1 MRHRRIIVVALGAAL
16 AVAGTAVP
24 ASAASPYDPG
34 TATSMR
40 NLAVAMQSYAMFD
53 GNDLYTEV
61 TKDAL
66 ADWGWTPGSSMAVQI
81 VIEGDGESWWAVGQ
95 DTHAGSRE
103 YTFTSNTK
111 VNGVNPGAVGVS
123 NPQPPVAATTPG
135 VEIRDVGQQVDIGEL
150 AAQLVAGG
158 VTVQQVCDATV
169 TLPGTHTAG
178 SSLSDQTIACEAA
191 VASGAS
197 MRSVLAAILKA
208 GGEAVVTYIALE
220 FIGDGSSPASTPPW
234 VGTPQGPT
242 TPRPVPTTIP
252 DSVWKVTRVA
262 ERFAAANQ
270 VDNQTARTVVR
281 QCLAYVANA
290 MNGLDPYEECSS
302 TPIFASGRSDVTEA
316 TQHDTRGPR
325 AEPRLG
331 PAELPAR
338 CREPLLSGLVQQRP
352 DLHGQAAGAELRRVP
367 LLLHP
372 AGRAPRGAAALAQ
385 GDRRPAEPAPGHE
398 VQHVPGRVR
407 AAERRCVPG
416 DPDPRVGADR
426 TDRRRLQ
433 RWLTSTPGGHRDGSR
448 GHSGPDRLRT
458 APA

>member
-1 MRHRRIIVVALGAAL
+1 MRHRRIIAVALGATL
-16 AVAGTAVP
+16 VLAGTAVP

-61 TKDAL
+61 TEDAL

-103 YTFTSNTK
+103 YTFTSSTK

-178 SSLSDQTIACEAA
+178 SSLSDQTLACEAA

-197 MRSVLAAILKA
+197 MSSVLAAILKA

-234 VGTPQGPT
+234 VGTPEGPT
-242 TPRPVPTTIP
+242 TPRPVPATIP

-270 VDNQTARTVVR
+270 VDDQTARTVVR

-302 TPIFASGRSDVTEA
+302 TPIFASGRSDVPEA
-316 TQHDTRGPR
+316 TQHDT
-325 AEPRLG
+325 E
-331 PAELPAR
+331 
-338 CREPLLSGLVQQRP
+338 
-352 DLHGQAAGAELRRVP
+352 
-367 LLLHP
+367 
-372 AGRAPRGAAALAQ
+372 ALAQ
-385 GDRRPAEPAPGHE
+385 NPAWVQLNYRPAAENPSYDQWYRYDPVCVAKLPGQNCDEYPFYSTQQGGHLA
-398 VQHVPGRVR
+398 VPRPSLKAIDGPQNQLQGTKFNTFR
-407 AAERRCVPG
+407 AACGLQSGDAFLAVPI
-416 DPDPRVGADR
+416 PE
-426 TDRRRLQ
+426 
-433 RWLTSTPGGHRDGSR
+433 S
-448 GHSGPDRLRT
+448 
-458 APA
+458 APTVPTVAVCNAG

>member
-1 MRHRRIIVVALGAAL
+1 MRRIIAVALGATL
-16 AVAGTAVP
+16 VLAGTAVP

-34 TATSMR
+34 TAASMR

-61 TKDAL
+61 TRDAL

-111 VNGVNPGAVGVS
+111 VNGVSPGAVGAS
-123 NPQPPVAATTPG
+123 SPQPPVAATTPG
-135 VEIRDVGQQVDIGEL
+135 VEIRDVGDQVDIDEL
-150 AAQLVAGG
+150 AAQLVAGA

-178 SSLSDQTIACEAA
+178 SSLSDQTLACEAA

-242 TPRPVPTTIP
+242 TPRPVPATIP

-302 TPIFASGRSDVTEA
+302 TPIFASGRSDVPEA
-316 TQHDTRGPR
+316 TQHDT
-325 AEPRLG
+325 E
-331 PAELPAR
+331 
-338 CREPLLSGLVQQRP
+338 
-352 DLHGQAAGAELRRVP
+352 
-367 LLLHP
+367 
-372 AGRAPRGAAALAQ
+372 ALAQ
-385 GDRRPAEPAPGHE
+385 NPAWVQLNYRPAAENPSYPGWYSNDPICTAKLPGQNCDE
-398 VQHVPGRVR
+398 YPFYSTQQGGHVAVPRPSLKAIDGPQNQLQGTKYNTFR
-407 AAERRCVPG
+407 AACGLQSGDAFLAIPIPASAPTVPTVAVCNAG
-416 DPDPRVGADR
+416 
-426 TDRRRLQ
+426 
-433 RWLTSTPGGHRDGSR
+433 
-448 GHSGPDRLRT
+448 
-458 APA
+458 